1 MLGKE
6 FRCHPS
12 IIVANSLRVT
22 IVLAFAMLSSLPEDI
37 FTEDGSI
44 DLAGASFTA
53 LITFGAIL
61 IALLIYLGARFF
73 AWKRTYISITNENL
87 VYDKRTVFFQKK
99 IKVKLSQ
106 ISTVN
111 FQKGIVDRFFGTYT
125 VKLDID
131 SSATAE
137 KTDFHLVFKEDL
149 AKAFEAEILSAKD
162 KCVEGN
168 NSDVSYN
175 KALDEPNHII
185 RFDIGGILL
194 HSLFITPIWG
204 AIAFGAA
211 LAGVSV
217 PFMELS
223 PIVYPIVFLLGLPVA
238 LILSFLSSLIR
249 NVFLYHN
256 FTLSKTENELI
267 ITFGLITKRSFRLPL
282 SKTNAVIVR
291 QSFFGRIFGMYYA
304 EIINVGMGNEQEK
317 LSPIFCLMLK
327 KQAMEEVLYKAVPQF
342 AGDIKV
348 PTSPA
353 RAFLPTFLK
362 GALPSLALIA
372 LTVGFGVAAKKPV
385 VMLGIIVAL
394 ILIWVGIA
402 FFSYKAKGLRVD
414 EDKLTIATGI
424 LSRRIITVP
433 FAKVQQLTVKQ
444 GPICAQ
450 LGLRCGK
457 ISVLSAMANKNNT
470 IGYFPPN
477 TFKAIAEKIEQNESL
492 DWRI

>member
-1 MLGKE
+1 MQGKE

-12 IIVANSLRVT
+12 IIVANSLRVI
-22 IVLAFAMLSSLPEDI
+22 IVLAFAMLSSLPDDI
-37 FTEDGSI
+37 FSEDGSI
-44 DLAGASFTA
+44 NLAGASFTA
-53 LITFGAIL
+53 LITFCAIFV
-61 IALLIYLGARFF
+61 ALLIYLGTRFF
-73 AWKRTYISITNENL
+73 VWKRTYISITNENL
-87 VYDKRTVFFQKK
+87 VYDKRTIFFQKK

-111 FQKGIVDRFFGTYT
+111 FQKGIVDRIFGTYT

-149 AKAFEAEILSAKD
+149 AKSFEAEILSAKD
-162 KCVEGN
+162 KCVNGN
-168 NSDVSYN
+168 NSDVFDN

-185 RFDIGGILL
+185 SFDTGGILL
-194 HSLFITPIWG
+194 HSLFMTPIWG
-204 AIAFGAA
+204 TMAFGAA
-211 LAGVSV
+211 LAGVSA

-223 PIVYPIVFLLGLPVA
+223 PIFYPIVFLLGLPVA
-238 LILSFLSSLIR
+238 LILSFFSSLLR
-249 NVFLYHN
+249 NLFLYHN
-256 FTLSKTENELI
+256 FTLSKNENELI

-282 SKTNAVIVR
+282 SKTNAIIVK

-327 KQAMEEVLYKAVPQF
+327 KQAMEQVLFKAVPQL

-348 PTSPA
+348 STSPA

-362 GALPSLALIA
+362 GSLPNLVLIA
-372 LTVGFGVAAKKPV
+372 LTVGFCIAAKKPLV
-385 VMLGIIVAL
+385 IPVGIVAL
-394 ILIWVGIA
+394 ILIWVCIA

-433 FAKVQQLTVKQ
+433 FAKVQQLSVKK
-444 GPICAQ
+444 GPVCAP
-450 LGLRCGK
+450 LGLRCGS

-477 TFKAIAEKIEQNESL
+477 MFEAIAEKIEQNESL